1 MAAKQSNGALLSR
14 GQETSAHCSPCFRSK
29 LFKMRLVETQ
39 PTLFGD
45 YSQSDKWDLLI
56 KAMDDDM
63 NKLCEFK
70 FRHPKHKDKVYTR
83 KYVGAHVHG
92 IALLKLDQYGVPFG
106 SSFVRILLKS
116 LNYGVPYLVIEN
128 YDHSF
133 RHLHILAEMVESA
146 FNWVLKGTG
155 VKLVLEPW
163 ETDEVIMFYKDFSQS
178 LMYEVNK
185 CKDKGP
191 ILVGY
196 EDALEDHLNKIARE
210 DKKPKISKKSDDIM
224 DYIEHSNKEA
234 IIKFL
239 RQSVKNMR
247 LPKDIA
253 RPVRLLCDY
262 KLFKDNNEYRLPY
275 KAFLKTCPEVKELIS
290 ERKYNHWTNKN
301 STNYNLDDAYKK
313 LENVLTG
320 IL

>member
-1 MAAKQSNGALLSR
+1 MSTKQLNGALLSR
-14 GQETSAHCSPCFRSK
+14 GQEISAHCSPCFRSK

-56 KAMDDDM
+56 QAMDDDM

-70 FRHPKHKDKVYTR
+70 FRHPKRKDKVFTR

-92 IALLKLDQYGVPFG
+92 IALLKLDQCGAPFG
-106 SSFVRILLKS
+106 CSFVRILLKS

-146 FNWVLKGTG
+146 FNWVLKDTG

-163 ETDEVIMFYKDFSQS
+163 ETDEKIMFYKDYSQS
-178 LMYEVNK
+178 FMYEIQK
-185 CKDKGP
+185 CKDEGP
-191 ILVGY
+191 IMLGY
-196 EDALEDHLNKIARE
+196 EDALENHREKEARE

-224 DYIEHSNKEA
+224 DYIEHSDKEA

-262 KLFKDNNEYRLPY
+262 KLVKDKDEYRLPY

-290 ERKYNHWTNKN
+290 ERKYNNWTNKN
-301 STNYNLDDAYKK
+301 STNYNHDNAYKK
-313 LENVLTG
+313 LEKVLAV